1 MEYFDFVKKVNY
13 EGEQSS
19 NPFAFKFYDPDRVIF
34 GKKMSEHLPFAMAWW
49 HNLGAAGADV
59 RRRYGRQVF
68 RSDTRYDGTRKG
80 KGGCRLRIYGEA
92 RY

>member
-34 GKKMSEHLPFAMAWW
+34 GKKMSEHLPFAMAS
-49 HNLGAAGADV
+49 GRGRRGYV

>member
-49 HNLGAAGADV
+49 HNLGAAGADMF
-59 RRRYGRQVF
+59 GRQVF

-80 KGGCRLRIYGEA
+80 KGRCRLRIYGEA